1 LYLTVA
7 LLKQF
12 DIIATTST
20 NGEKKMKIE
29 VNFSGKE
36 KSFTS
41 VEDAMVFGSNLDD
54 GFDVWVDGGLFVS
67 CIKNCFTGQFESEV
81 F

>member
-1 LYLTVA
+1 
-7 LLKQF
+7 
-12 DIIATTST
+12 
-20 NGEKKMKIE
+20 MKIE

-41 VEDAMVFGSNLDD
+41 IEDAVLFGSELDD
-54 GFDVWVDGGLFVS
+54 GFDVWVDSGLFIS
-67 CIKNCFTGQFESEV
+67 CIKNYFTGKFEAEV

>member
-1 LYLTVA
+1 M
-7 LLKQF
+7 
-12 DIIATTST
+12 
-20 NGEKKMKIE
+20 NIE

-41 VEDAMVFGSNLDD
+41 IEAAMAFGSNLDD
-54 GFDVWVDGGLFVS
+54 GFDVWVNDGLFVS
-67 CIKNCFTGQFESEV
+67 CIKNCFTGKFESEV